1 MIEDDYTKLL
11 KYLREKLENMQATD
25 VVSEIN
31 NLMNYGKTVTIKDN
45 SDLKEKKIKQSEVG
59 KTQTLILTSKEA
71 FELTIEYMEKII
83 IDVPSYSKKI
93 SSKFG
98 KDVSWEYDQTESIK
112 SLNVSADFDLNSFTF
127 NQEELDKAK
136 TILEKIKTL
145 SGNNGNI

>member
-1 MIEDDYTKLL
+1 
-11 KYLREKLENMQATD
+11 MQATD